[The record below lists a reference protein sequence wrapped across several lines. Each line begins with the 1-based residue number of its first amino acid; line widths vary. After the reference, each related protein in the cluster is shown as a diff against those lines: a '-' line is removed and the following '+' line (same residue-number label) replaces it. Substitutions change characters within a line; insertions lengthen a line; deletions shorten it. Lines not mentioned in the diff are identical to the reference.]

1 MRCLHLFPNPQ
12 TRIIHQINNIRI
24 HILKRGLSTK
34 LISTK
39 YSFAVILNNK
49 FIAVILQWLYDTYSV
64 FVTPSR
70 HCIVLDSL
78 HLVTAL
84 PALHANNA
92 MYIMYIH
99 NALYIHIMYIHIMHW
114 DGPARPGRTKK
125 RSAKFSAK
133 NLPCHRSP
141 HGGISDAET
150 LSGFIRTIL

>member
-92 MYIMYIH
+92 MYIMYIYIH
-99 NALYIHIMYIHIMHW
+99 NALRRPS
-114 DGPARPGRTKK
+114 PAQQR
-125 RSAKFSAK
+125 RSAKFKAK
-133 NLPCHRSP
+133 NLPSHRSP
-141 HGGISDAET
+141 HGGIQCT
-150 LSGFIRTIL
+150 LYTAQFTLKKIVFSELCIQKTV